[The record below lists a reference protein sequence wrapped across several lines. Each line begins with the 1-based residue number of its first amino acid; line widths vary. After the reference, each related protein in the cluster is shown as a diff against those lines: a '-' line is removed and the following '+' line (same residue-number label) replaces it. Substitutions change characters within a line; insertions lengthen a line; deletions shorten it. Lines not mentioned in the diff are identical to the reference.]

1 MRFTETNHEYHK
13 WFANSNQT
21 TEIKPEK
28 VVSLFPAN
36 LVRIFF
42 IYGCLY
48 RERHVHFATS
58 DSGCKVFSKAG
69 GFLQRMYVAGDF
81 TLFICSCMFCFLHC
95 QSFPTLDPSI
105 VFPEYVALVNVSQNL
120 PVIQLKFKAIRSSW
134 HLGRPRRCLDFDTRR
149 GWRREGWRDVSKKQ
163 RGKTF
168 EVWKY
173 QGQKGIFFAETTR
186 KKGNKNKEKDHWI
199 LWKKGGLRGEIWDV
213 FEAPKGF
220 MYTLAVQSL
229 RAERRLVD
237 DDVNSLQQ
245 HVFLCQRASGDHI
258 SHVKSHVF

>member
-1 MRFTETNHEYHK
+1 MSIINDL
-13 WFANSNQT
+13 ANSNQT

-81 TLFICSCMFCFLHC
+81 TLFICSCMFCF
-95 QSFPTLDPSI
+95 PTLPKFSYPRSVHCFSRICCLGQRFSKPSSNSTKVQSHKVKLASWTTPKMLRFRHKTWLETWGVARRFKKNNEEKPSKFGNI
-105 VFPEYVALVNVSQNL
+105 KGKRVF
-120 PVIQLKFKAIRSSW
+120 
-134 HLGRPRRCLDFDTRR
+134 
-149 GWRREGWRDVSKKQ
+149 
-163 RGKTF
+163 
-168 EVWKY
+168 
-173 QGQKGIFFAETTR
+173 FFCWNNK